1 MLNDTDTQVMKDY
14 IHRNALDLLLM
25 EQTIDQ
31 LKMENKHLIGDDN
44 FENLNKQR
52 MYEDRRD
59 LNNYSSLK
67 RPIPNN
73 SKLTNY
79 NTNNSN
85 NYNSNNNTNNYNT
98 SNKPAPKTNQITT
111 NKNTNVQQND
121 VKKRMMINNFN
132 FISLKFF
139 FLLFEFYYKL
149 II

>member
-85 NYNSNNNTNNYNT
+85 NYNSNNNNNYNT

-132 FISLKFF
+132 FISFKFL